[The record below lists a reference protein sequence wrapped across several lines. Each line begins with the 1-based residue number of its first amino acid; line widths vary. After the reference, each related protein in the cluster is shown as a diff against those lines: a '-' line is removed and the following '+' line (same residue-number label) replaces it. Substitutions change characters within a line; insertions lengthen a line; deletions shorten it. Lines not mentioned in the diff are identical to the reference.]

1 MGSQAAIIFR
11 LAPKGNTGKRWITT
25 LIKKLW
31 QISWNM
37 WEHRNGEFKNP
48 ESQASLREHNR
59 LDALITTQFEDLST
73 LNKRDRRWFR
83 RPKEVLFTE
92 PIEYKQQWLE
102 SVRLARARYAR
113 RRHTSTQAQR
123 SLMRWIFHCPSR
135 QQTDQTSS
143 TIITT

>member
-1 MGSQAAIIFR
+1 MGSQAARILR
-11 LAPKGNTGKRWITT
+11 LAQKAQHRKTVDNHANQKTLANLLEYVGTSKRRI
-25 LIKKLW
+25 
-31 QISWNM
+31 
-37 WEHRNGEFKNP
+37 KNP
-48 ESQASLREHNR
+48 ESQASLREHTR

-73 LNKRDRRWFR
+73 LNTRDRRWFR

-92 PIEYKQQWLE
+92 PIEYKQLWLE

-123 SLMRWIFHCPSR
+123 ALMRSIFRYPSR
-135 QQTDQTSS
+135 PRTNQNS

>member
-1 MGSQAAIIFR
+1 
-11 LAPKGNTGKRWITT
+11 
-25 LIKKLW
+25 
-31 QISWNM
+31 M
-37 WEHRNGEFKNP
+37 WEHRNGELKNP

-59 LDALITTQFEDLST
+59 LDALITNAFEDLST

-92 PIEYKQQWLE
+92 PIEYKHLWLE

-123 SLMRWIFHCPSR
+123 ALMRSIFRYPSR
-135 QQTDQTSS
+135 PRTNQAS